1 MKTVSFLCSVIAIS
15 AAAAPVEIGMRVEA
29 PSTRG
34 YTVDSIRQSGERGGT
49 LLTVGDNF
57 TAEHNRE
64 MGEAMELWNAHRW
77 GEVLRTFL
85 RSYFLRNWRRKNAG
99 FLASAVVKIAAIVP
113 FEQATIWW
121 IAVLG
126 WFSDRTRNLAELK
139 SYAEFGS

>member
-1 MKTVSFLCSVIAIS
+1 MHKLQVMKSVLIAFLVSVAFLLGIGLWTHDKTARARQIRASAILDLC
-15 AAAAPVEIGMRVEA
+15 ARNV
-29 PSTRG
+29 
-34 YTVDSIRQSGERGGT
+34 Y
-49 LLTVGDNF
+49 
-57 TAEHNRE
+57 
-64 MGEAMELWNAHRW
+64 
-77 GEVLRTFL
+77 VLRTFL

>member
-1 MKTVSFLCSVIAIS
+1 MANTSS
-15 AAAAPVEIGMRVEA
+15 PPTRVL
-29 PSTRG
+29 
-34 YTVDSIRQSGERGGT
+34 RQFK
-49 LLTVGDNF
+49 L
-57 TAEHNRE
+57 
-64 MGEAMELWNAHRW
+64 
-77 GEVLRTFL
+77 LRTFL

>member
-1 MKTVSFLCSVIAIS
+1 MARPLRIERIGGRYHVTARGNDRQDIFRCDADRYRFL
-15 AAAAPVEIGMRVEA
+15 E
-29 PSTRG
+29 
-34 YTVDSIRQSGERGGT
+34 
-49 LLTVGDNF
+49 LLS
-57 TAEHNRE
+57 
-64 MGEAMELWNAHRW
+64 EL
-77 GEVLRTFL
+77 LRTFL